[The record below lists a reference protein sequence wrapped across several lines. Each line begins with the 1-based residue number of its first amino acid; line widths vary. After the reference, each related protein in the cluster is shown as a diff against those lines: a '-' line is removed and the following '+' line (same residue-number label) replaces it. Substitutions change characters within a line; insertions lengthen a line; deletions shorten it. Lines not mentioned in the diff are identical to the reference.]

1 MKPIKITLQTQGP
14 DKNTLTTHT
23 DQQPPLTLAKGDMK
37 RVYNQLTKIMVGIG
51 EISINTGNLV
61 KKELFKGE
69 KNDRIQ
75 DDTSMGQNKRRNTRR

>member
-14 DKNTLTTHT
+14 QKNTLTTNPAN
-23 DQQPPLTLAKGDMK
+23 QPPITLAKGDMK

-51 EISINTGNLV
+51 EISLNTGNII